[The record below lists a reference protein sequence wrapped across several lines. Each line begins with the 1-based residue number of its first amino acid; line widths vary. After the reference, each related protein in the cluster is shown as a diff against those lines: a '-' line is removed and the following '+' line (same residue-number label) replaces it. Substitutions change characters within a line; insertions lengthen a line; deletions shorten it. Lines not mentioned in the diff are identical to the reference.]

1 MAFWT
6 LYRREAGSYF
16 VSPIAYVVFFA
27 TAMGVGAYF
36 NFIFN
41 YFNDYGIRQL
51 TVLQA
56 SVNTF
61 FFWLTLMVQVPIL
74 TMRSFSEEFKLGTI
88 EMLLTA
94 PVREWEVVLA
104 KFFGAFSFFITLWI
118 PLFFNLLLLSAFS
131 NPHVPLL
138 WRPTLNTALLIVL
151 VGAFYIAIGIFTSVL
166 TKNQIIA
173 AILSFALIFL
183 SFSMSFVSYLKVT
196 AQTQNLLSYFSAIEQ
211 MDTYSKGIF
220 DSRPVVFYLS
230 GTVFL
235 LLLTQRFLEARR
247 LKS

>member
-16 VSPIAYVVFFA
+16 ISPIAYVVFFA
-27 TAMGVGAYF
+27 TALGAGTCF

-41 YFNDYGIRQL
+41 YFNIAGTQNY

-56 SVNTF
+56 SVNSP
-61 FFWLTLMVQVPIL
+61 FFWIILLVQVPVI
-74 TMRSFSEEFKLGTI
+74 TMRVFSEEFKMGTI

-94 PVREWEVVLA
+94 PVEEWEVVLA
-104 KFFGAFSFFITLWI
+104 KFCGALTFFVTLWF
-118 PLFFNLLLLSAFS
+118 PLFFNLVLLSTFS
-131 NPHVPLL
+131 NPHVPLF
-138 WRPTLNTALLIVL
+138 WKPTLNTFFLIFL
-151 VGAFYIAIGIFTSVL
+151 VGSFYVSIGVFTSAL

-173 AILSFALIFL
+173 AILSFALIFC
-183 SFSMSFVSYLKVT
+183 SFFLGFMQFLNVT
-196 AQTQNLLSYFSAIEQ
+196 GPMRDLLGYFSTLEQ
-211 MDTYSKGIF
+211 MDTFSKGIF

-230 GTVFL
+230 MTAFL
-235 LLLTQRFLEARR
+235 LLLTQRVLEARR

>member
-27 TAMGVGAYF
+27 SALGIAAYF

-41 YFNDYGIRQL
+41 YFNDYGIKQV

-74 TMRSFSEEFKLGTI
+74 TMRTFSEEFKLGTI

-104 KFFGAFSFFITLWI
+104 KFFGAFTFFLLLWV
-118 PLFFNLLLLSAFS
+118 PLFFNLVLLSTFS

-138 WRPTLNTALLIVL
+138 WCPTGNTALLMVL
-151 VGAFYIAIGIFTSVL
+151 VGAFYISIGVFTSVL

-183 SFSMSFVSYLKVT
+183 TFSMSFVSYLKVNS
-196 AQTQNLLSYFSAIEQ
+196 QTQNLLSYFSSIEQ
-211 MDTYSKGIF
+211 MDTFSKGIF
-220 DSRPVVFYLS
+220 DSRPVVFYVS
-230 GTVFL
+230 ATVFL

>member
-16 VSPIAYVVFFA
+16 ISPIAYVVFFA
-27 TAMGVGAYF
+27 TALGIGAYF
-36 NFIFN
+36 NILFN
-41 YFNDYGIRQL
+41 LINDYGLRQL
-51 TVLQA
+51 TMLEGMVT
-56 SVNTF
+56 SP
-61 FFWLTLMVQVPIL
+61 FFWIIIMVQVPVL
-74 TMRSFSEEFKLGTI
+74 TMRSFSEEFKIGTI

-104 KFFGAFSFFITLWI
+104 KFFGAFTFFLTLWT
-118 PLFFNLLLLSAFS
+118 PLFFNLLLLSTFS

-138 WRPTLNTALLIVL
+138 VRPLANTALLIVL
-151 VGAFYIAIGIFTSVL
+151 VGAFYVSIGILTSVL

-173 AILSFALIFL
+173 AILAFALIFL
-183 SFSMSFVSYLKVT
+183 TFMMSFASYLKVT
-196 AQTQNLLSYFSAIEQ
+196 SQTQDLLAYFSAPEQ
-211 MDTYSKGIF
+211 MRTFSKGIF
-220 DSRPVVFYLS
+220 DSRPVVFYVS

>member
-27 TAMGVGAYF
+27 TALGVGTYF

-61 FFWLTLMVQVPIL
+61 FFWLTLMVQVPVL

-104 KFFGAFSFFITLWI
+104 KFFGAFSFFVTLWI
-118 PLFFNLLLLSAFS
+118 PLFFNLLLLTAFS

>member
-27 TAMGVGAYF
+27 TALGVGAYF

-61 FFWLTLMVQVPIL
+61 FFWLTLMVQIPVL

-118 PLFFNLLLLSAFS
+118 PLFFNLLLLTAFS

-151 VGAFYIAIGIFTSVL
+151 VGAFYISIGIFTSVL

>member
-16 VSPIAYVVFFA
+16 ISPIAYVVFFA
-27 TAMGVGAYF
+27 TALGIGAYF
-36 NFIFN
+36 NILFN
-41 YFNDYGIRQL
+41 LINDYGLRQL
-51 TVLQA
+51 TMLEGMVT
-56 SVNTF
+56 SP
-61 FFWLTLMVQVPIL
+61 FFWIIIMVQVPVL
-74 TMRSFSEEFKLGTI
+74 TMRSFSEEFKIGTI

-104 KFFGAFSFFITLWI
+104 KFFGAFTFFLTLWT
-118 PLFFNLLLLSAFS
+118 PLFFYLLLLTTFS

-138 WRPTLNTALLIVL
+138 VRPLANTALLIVL
-151 VGAFYIAIGIFTSVL
+151 IGAFYVSIGIMTSVL

-173 AILSFALIFL
+173 AILAFALIFL
-183 SFSMSFVSYLKVT
+183 TFMMSFASYLKVT
-196 AQTQNLLSYFSAIEQ
+196 SQTQDLLAYFSAPEQ
-211 MDTYSKGIF
+211 MRTFSKGIF

-230 GTVFL
+230 GTVFM

>member
-16 VSPIAYVVFFA
+16 ISPIAYVVFFA
-27 TAMGVGAYF
+27 TAMGIAAYF

-41 YFNDYGIRQL
+41 YFNDYGIRQI

-61 FFWLTLMVQVPIL
+61 FFWLTLMVQVPII
-74 TMRSFSEEFKLGTI
+74 TMRVFSEEFKMGTI

-104 KFFGAFSFFITLWI
+104 KFFGAFTFFLTLWF
-118 PLFFNLLLLSAFS
+118 PLFFNLLLLSTFS

-138 WRPTLNTALLIVL
+138 LRPTLNTGLLMVL
-151 VGAFYIAIGIFTSVL
+151 VGAFYISIGVLTSAL

-173 AILSFALIFL
+173 AILSFAAIFL

-196 AQTQNLLSYFSAIEQ
+196 SQTQNLLSYFSAIEQ
-211 MDTYSKGIF
+211 MDTFSKGIF
-220 DSRPVVFYLS
+220 DSRPVVYYLS
-230 GTVFL
+230 MTVLL
-235 LLLTQRFLEARR
+235 LLLTQRLLESRR